1 MSCPHHS
8 KLFTFHA
15 QQWWP
20 HPAPHT
26 AEDRNHQPDQR
37 HHASGHHLQN
47 AQLQRCLKGEAHDRR
62 YDGICKSEIWYTTNK
77 KTHYGWNW
85 VYMYWCTPKISNSH
99 PIPRLTEQLT
109 INQLI
114 WGHTTFS
121 NGRAHEATHQTGE
134 NHGESRFGYRWSLG
148 SQRVALMC
156 VFRFSGFDPYRP

>member
-1 MSCPHHS
+1 MSKFTTPNCSHS
-8 KLFTFHA
+8 M
-15 QQWWP
+15 QWWP

-47 AQLQRCLKGEAHDRR
+47 AQLQRCLKGEAHDGR
-62 YDGICKSEIWYTTNK
+62 YDGICKSEIWYTTNEK
-77 KTHYGWNW
+77 KHYGWNW

-121 NGRAHEATHQTGE
+121 NGRAHIDTWRIMENPDLDIGEPWEA
-134 NHGESRFGYRWSLG
+134 W
-148 SQRVALMC
+148 VALMC
-156 VFRFSGFDPYRP
+156 VFRFLGFDPYP